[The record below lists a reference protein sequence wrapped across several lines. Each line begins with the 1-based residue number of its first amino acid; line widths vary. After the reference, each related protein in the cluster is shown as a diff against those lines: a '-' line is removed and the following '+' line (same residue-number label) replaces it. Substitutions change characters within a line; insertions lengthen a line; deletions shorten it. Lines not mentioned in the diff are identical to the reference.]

1 MNIKHNQQGASMIN
15 VLMVLG
21 VASLFLMTAFRV
33 VPVYIEATNI
43 KTAINRLENNPG
55 LTSMTNKKIKGVVQ
69 RTLDMNGQ
77 RDVDLS
83 GMIITKDEEK
93 IVITFNYDKRVPWIQ
108 NIDLMLHFENEY
120 VAVKH

>member
-1 MNIKHNQQGASMIN
+1 MNIKHNQYGASMLSI
-15 VLMVLG
+15 LMILG
-21 VASLFLMTAFRV
+21 IASLFLMTAFKV

-43 KTAINRLENNPG
+43 KTAINNLEDRPG
-55 LTSMTNKKIKGVVQ
+55 LTKMSKQKIKYTVTQ
-69 RTLDMNGQ
+69 SLEMNGQ
-77 RDVDLS
+77 RNVDLTDMEIKNE
-83 GMIITKDEEK
+83 GDR